1 MGSRSS
7 LSACPVPSSCEE
19 NPIRVFE
26 HYQLILAQ
34 NVTLS
39 SLEENLRLNLKLDR
53 TLLLCFASLCWSF
66 VQRSWINLIWVWITE
81 TFDFTEFHFTEK
93 SPPPEFPFIGWTL
106 LFIADND
113 AEDGNNSLT
122 GIDWGHLCTQRAL
135 FSGDCHN
142 GARTKTCS
150 SWAAQRLSGVC
161 ILRHPGPGKVLEH
174 IKIFRKWLKSYKICT
189 RRNHNHPWHPPSPAL
204 DQMARLDAGC
214 WPRLVN
220 FTFQNF
226 SN

>member
-1 MGSRSS
+1 MLIFCAKILNKSDLS
-7 LSACPVPSSCEE
+7 L
-19 NPIRVFE
+19 NKRNFW
-26 HYQLILAQ
+26 
-34 NVTLS
+34 
-39 SLEENLRLNLKLDR
+39 
-53 TLLLCFASLCWSF
+53 LCW
-66 VQRSWINLIWVWITE
+66 IL
-81 TFDFTEFHFTEK
+81 FHRKK

-189 RRNHNHPWHPPSPAL
+189 RRNHNISAQQPPVISAITRPGS
-204 DQMARLDAGC
+204 DGQTRCRLLAET
-214 WPRLVN
+214 RQLYISKL
-220 FTFQNF
+220 F
-226 SN
+226 